1 MTQANMHFFKKS
13 NVDEQAWPVDANMSE
28 NILAESFV
36 YYDTSKKFI
45 RNQISDTN
53 AANFLGLCMDAVPI
67 QNYGSNFTF
76 GGGSANPNGSR
87 NSAQVER
94 YGQAAMF
101 VTSGQNYTAGA
112 ALYQGADPQ
121 TVTTVVGS
129 HQLAYVS
136 GEQADITN
144 AVSGTKV
151 LVDFRANYPALPI
164 N

>member
-1 MTQANMHFFKKS
+1 MTIANWHFFRKA
-13 NVDEQAWPVDANMSE
+13 NVDEQAWAVDVNQSE
-28 NILAESFV
+28 TILAESFV
-36 YYDTSKKFI
+36 WYDTTKKFI

-53 AANFLGLCMDAVPI
+53 ALYFVGLCMDAVPVGL
-67 QNYGSNFTF
+67 YGTNFTF
-76 GGGSANPNGSR
+76 GGGAVNPNPLTNR
-87 NSAQVER
+87 AQVAR

-121 TVTTVVGS
+121 TVTTSAGS
-129 HQLAYVS
+129 HQIAYVS
-136 GEQADITN
+136 GEQSDITN
-144 AVSGTKV
+144 ATSGSKV